1 MLDLLSPFYLQIK
14 LLHLLAVMVWLF
26 STAVGYQNYV
36 VPAFKAWLAAPDD
49 AQAIAMRNLAIERF
63 DKGVILEHIAFPIIM
78 ITGPILWLL
87 SGYGAESDWF
97 VLKMLI
103 VFGILLPI
111 EIADYHLSHFR
122 GNKRRYRLAGDMAEY
137 ERNVV
142 LHWRFL
148 VSVTWPIVFF
158 GVLVVA
164 LAVLKPQFG

>member
-1 MLDLLSPFYLQIK
+1 MQIK

-26 STAVGYQNYV
+26 STAVGYQNFV
-36 VPAFKAWLAAPDD
+36 VPAFKTWLAHPDD
-49 AQAIAMRNLAIERF
+49 EQAIAMRNLAIERF
-63 DKGVILEHIAFPIIM
+63 DKGVILEHVAFPVIM
-78 ITGPILWLL
+78 ITGPLLWLM

-103 VFGILLPI
+103 VFGIFLPI
-111 EIADYHLSHFR
+111 EIADYPLSHFR
-122 GNKRRYRLAGDMAEY
+122 GNKRRYRLAGDAAEY
-137 ERNVV
+137 ERNIV

-158 GVLVVA
+158 GILVVA

>member
-1 MLDLLSPFYLQIK
+1 MLDALSPFYMQIK

-26 STAVGYQNYV
+26 STAVAYQNYL

-49 AQAIAMRNLAIERF
+49 AQVIAMRNLAMERF
-63 DKGVILEHIAFPIIM
+63 DKGVVLEHVAFPVIM

-103 VFGILLPI
+103 VFGIFLPI
-111 EIADYHLSHFR
+111 EIADYHLSHFH
-122 GNKRRYRLAGDMAEY
+122 GNKRRFRLSGDMAEY

-158 GVLVVA
+158 GILVVA

>member
-1 MLDLLSPFYLQIK
+1 MLELIAPYYMYIK

-36 VPAFKAWLAAPDD
+36 VPAFKTWAATPDD
-49 AQAIAMRNLAIERF
+49 EQAIAMRNLAIERF
-63 DKGVILEHIAFPIIM
+63 DDGVILEHCAFPIIM
-78 ITGPILWLL
+78 VTGPILWLL

-103 VFGILLPI
+103 VFGIFLPI
-111 EIADYHLSHFR
+111 EFADYHLSHFR
-122 GNKRRYRLAGDMAEY
+122 GNKRRHRLAGDMEEY
-137 ERNVV
+137 ERNIQ

-158 GVLVVA
+158 GMSVVA
-164 LAVLKPQFG
+164 LAVLKPQFS